1 MEGGRLYKNNML
13 FKKKIIKETY
23 DKENYKPVIKASI
36 CTGEQVAG
44 FKDIHNGKFI
54 EAMLIRNHSDK
65 QIFMSKYDI
74 TEDEITK
81 EW

>member
-1 MEGGRLYKNNML
+1 ML
-13 FKKKIIKETY
+13 FKRKIQKETY

-44 FKDIHNGKFI
+44 FKEIHTGKFV
-54 EAMLIRNHSDK
+54 EEMLIRNDADK
-65 QIFMSKYDI
+65 QVFMYKYNI
-74 TEDEITK
+74 TEEEITK

>member
-1 MEGGRLYKNNML
+1 MF
-13 FKKKIIKETY
+13 FKKKIKVETY

-44 FKDIHNGKFI
+44 FREIHTGKFV
-54 EAMLIRNHSDK
+54 EEMLIRNDSDK
-65 QIFMSKYDI
+65 QVFMCKYNI
-74 TEDEITK
+74 ATEEITK

>member
-1 MEGGRLYKNNML
+1 ML

-23 DKENYKPVIKASI
+23 DKEKYKPVIKASI

-44 FKDIHNGKFI
+44 FKEIHSGKFV
-54 EAMLIRNHSDK
+54 EVMLIRNHFDK
-65 QIFMSKYDI
+65 QIFMSKYDVR
-74 TEDEITK
+74 EEEISK

>member
-1 MEGGRLYKNNML
+1 MF
-13 FKKKIIKETY
+13 FKKKIKVETY

-44 FKDIHNGKFI
+44 FREIHTGKFV
-54 EAMLIRNHSDK
+54 EEMLIRNDSDK
-65 QIFMSKYDI
+65 QVFMCKYNI
-74 TEDEITK
+74 TAEEITK